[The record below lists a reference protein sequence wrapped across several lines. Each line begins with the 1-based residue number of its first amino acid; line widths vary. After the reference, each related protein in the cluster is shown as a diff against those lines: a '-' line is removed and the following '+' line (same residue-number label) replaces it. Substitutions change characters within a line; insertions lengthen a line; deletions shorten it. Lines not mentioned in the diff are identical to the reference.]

1 MSTVTDTI
9 TTKVNE
15 QIAKLPTDKLPKLP
29 KIDVKL
35 PELDLDEAKKPA
47 FAAVGVVDVT
57 VEQVKDLPA
66 EAKKV
71 QEKLQARFEART
83 ASLNAQLKT
92 VPAQLKTVPAQLK
105 ALPTQVKGL
114 PAQVKDLRTELE
126 GRVNK
131 AQSKA
136 TSFYGELAT
145 RGEKLVG
152 QIRRQPASETAL
164 AEGKAAVKKAQ
175 SATASAK
182 KATKAAGTAVEDAAT
197 KIG

>member
-1 MSTVTDTI
+1 MSTLTD
-9 TTKVNE
+9 
-15 QIAKLPTDKLPKLP
+15 KLPKIPTDKLPKLP
-29 KIDVKL
+29 TVKL

-71 QEKLQARFEART
+71 QEKLQARFEAQFQARGT
-83 ASLNAQLKT
+83 QLKT

-114 PAQVKDLRTELE
+114 RTELE
-126 GRVNK
+126 GRVSK
-131 AQSKA
+131 AQTQA
-136 TSFYGELAT
+136 TSFYAELAV

-152 QIRRQPASETAL
+152 QIRRQPATETAL

-182 KATKAAGTAVEDAAT
+182 KATKAAGTAAEDAAA

>member
-1 MSTVTDTI
+1 MSTLTD
-9 TTKVNE
+9 
-15 QIAKLPTDKLPKLP
+15 KLPKIPTDKLPNLT
-29 KIDVKL
+29 VKL
-35 PELDLDEAKKPA
+35 PALDLDEAKKPA
-47 FAAVGVVDVT
+47 LAAVGVVDAA

-66 EAKKV
+66 EARKV
-71 QEKLQARFEART
+71 QEKLQSRFEARSAT
-83 ASLNAQLKT
+83 FNSS
-92 VPAQLKTVPAQLK
+92 LKTVPAQLK

-114 PAQVKDLRTELE
+114 RTELE
-126 GRVNK
+126 GRVSK
-131 AQSKA
+131 AQTKA
-136 TSFYGELAT
+136 TSFYGDLAV
-145 RGEKLVG
+145 RGEKLVA